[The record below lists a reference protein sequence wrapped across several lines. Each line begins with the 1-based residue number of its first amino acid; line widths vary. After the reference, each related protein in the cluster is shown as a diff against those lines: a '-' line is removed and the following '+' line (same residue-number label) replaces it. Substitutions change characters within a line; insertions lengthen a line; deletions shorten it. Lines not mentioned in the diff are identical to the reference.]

1 MIEIKVNNGT
11 CSTKVVGKGGEILV
25 EAAVALNG
33 MIGGITGDSGI
44 PRKDM
49 MLLICTV
56 ADKMNDSDHVEIH
69 RNGEAREAET

>member
-11 CSTKVVGKGGEILV
+11 CSTKIEGKGDKILV

-33 MIGGITGDSGI
+33 MIHVATGDSGI

-49 MLLICTV
+49 MRLICMV

-69 RNGEAREAET
+69 RNGGAEND